1 MGVTGDEL
9 RDLRKRLGLT
19 QVELAEKVGVA
30 SNTVARWERGEL
42 GISEPVSRLVKLLA
56 KVESPQTPKNR
67 RRPR

>member
-42 GISEPVSRLVKLLA
+42 GISEPVSRLLRLLEKA
-56 KVESPQTPKNR
+56 KPPRTPKSKR
-67 RRPR
+67 RAK